1 MKNLLMMEAV
11 VDDRRSD
18 LRKSCLSVNGDCKYD
33 DNVNRL
39 KIMVE
44 NQIQCLKMDLQQLK
58 GSEMVSREDL
68 GQCNIPHGAKTI
80 ENFLEVD
87 QKVDVLKDILAV
99 GFKQISAAIFSKENM
114 LSELQWEH
122 ELQGEI
128 SSIVLQDSVKRL
140 QDEYETML
148 YHQTL
153 YIKYLNKNWKKK
165 ASEFSALRDELHAL
179 SDEVSNHEN
188 FEDWSIAKR
197 KEHFPLKVLE
207 NHNFP
212 SQSAENG
219 TMMVGTSADS
229 GEHMLDIAD
238 LPQLKHMSKEELL
251 AYCKTEMA
259 NMRRRHDSALQ
270 EKTEELFRL
279 KREFLKE
286 KGSSTFRKDKE
297 CEHLRKKLPEFIIKL
312 DEILVVRD
320 MFHPIYKYDDE
331 MQSFKLRIDS
341 LFSENKHLQNLLIR
355 KTNELKFL
363 SAQFSDAVSQI
374 SLNSSL
380 EAKYLRQ
387 VKKLESDIE
396 VGRAEANFRDAICNT
411 ILRGLIDDHRH
422 AMLDTEI
429 EVKFFIK
436 IYSTM
441 FRGVIYD
448 AISSMNP
455 AILKCYEEKISLEAL
470 VVEKEKALTSEI
482 EENQKLKKVIASI
495 FSSIEE
501 KEKLA
506 SEVASTLIQQK
517 QQLDVAHQEL
527 NTLRDQISIQ
537 EAQISDNK
545 MESNLLRSRFNGT
558 LQKIYH
564 YELEMDKLQEKLKVA
579 SDALREAEKQ
589 KLMLLGVIEDR
600 QRTLSSSFDKDKEQ
614 VKQLKSITVSMMELS
629 KCFTDL
635 GSQLMESTNR
645 NESRLKVLSHQLN
658 SLVQLASQKKKKC
671 FWYKN
676 MLDVRCSDLQKAE
689 AEVDLLGD
697 EVEALVG
704 LLGKIYLALDHYSPV
719 LQHYPGVVEIL
730 KLVQRELIGEN
741 DHNFL

>member
-1 MKNLLMMEAV
+1 
-11 VDDRRSD
+11 
-18 LRKSCLSVNGDCKYD
+18 
-33 DNVNRL
+33 
-39 KIMVE
+39 
-44 NQIQCLKMDLQQLK
+44 
-58 GSEMVSREDL
+58 
-68 GQCNIPHGAKTI
+68 
-80 ENFLEVD
+80 
-87 QKVDVLKDILAV
+87 
-99 GFKQISAAIFSKENM
+99 
-114 LSELQWEH
+114 
-122 ELQGEI
+122 
-128 SSIVLQDSVKRL
+128 
-140 QDEYETML
+140 ML

-165 ASEFSALRDELHAL
+165 ASEISALRDELHAL

-197 KEHFPLKVLE
+197 KEHFPPKVLE
-207 NHNFP
+207 NHKFP
-212 SQSAENG
+212 SQSVENG
-219 TMMVGTSADS
+219 TKMVATSADS

-297 CEHLRKKLPEFIIKL
+297 GEHLRKKLPEFIFKL
-312 DEILVVRD
+312 DEILIVRD
-320 MFHPIYKYDDE
+320 MLHPIYKHDDE
-331 MQSFKLRIDS
+331 MQSLKLRIDS
-341 LFSENKHLQNLLIR
+341 LFSENKHLQNVLIR
-355 KTNELKFL
+355 KTNELKYL
-363 SAQFSDAVSQI
+363 SAQFSDALSQI

-380 EAKYLRQ
+380 EANYLRQ
-387 VKKLESDIE
+387 VRKLESDIE
-396 VGRAEANFRDAICNT
+396 DVEAEANFRDAICNT
-411 ILRGLIDDHRH
+411 ILIGLIDDHRH

-429 EVKFFIK
+429 EIKFFIK
-436 IYSTM
+436 FYTNM

-470 VVEKEKALTSEI
+470 VVEKEKALRSEI
-482 EENQKLKKVIASI
+482 EENQKLKKVVASI
-495 FSSIEE
+495 SSIEE

-564 YELEMDKLQEKLKVA
+564 HELEMDKLKEKLKVA
-579 SDALREAEKQ
+579 SDALREVEKQ
-589 KLMLLGVIEDR
+589 KLMLLDVVEDR
-600 QRTLSSSFDKDKEQ
+600 QRTVSSSFDKDKEQ
-614 VKQLKSITVSMMELS
+614 VKQLKSITVSMLELS
-629 KCFTDL
+629 KCVTDL
-635 GSQLMESTNR
+635 GSQFMESTNG
-645 NESRLKVLSHQLN
+645 NESRYISLGHESGSDTMFHEPLLLLYVRAVLICN
-658 SLVQLASQKKKKC
+658 
-671 FWYKN
+671 
-676 MLDVRCSDLQKAE
+676 SDLLRRY
-689 AEVDLLGD
+689 DR
-697 EVEALVG
+697 
-704 LLGKIYLALDHYSPV
+704 KIV
-719 LQHYPGVVEIL
+719 
-730 KLVQRELIGEN
+730 
-741 DHNFL
+741 